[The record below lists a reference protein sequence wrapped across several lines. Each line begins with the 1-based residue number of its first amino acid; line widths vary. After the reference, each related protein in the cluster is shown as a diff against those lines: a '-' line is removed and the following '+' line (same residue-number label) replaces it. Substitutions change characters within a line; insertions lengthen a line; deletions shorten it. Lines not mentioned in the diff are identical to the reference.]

1 MLRPKRPLQA
11 GGRRHSL
18 SSERITAFS
27 DGVFAIAA
35 TLLTFTIK
43 LPFHRNLPAGKV
55 LDLLLQERDQLISYA
70 LGFVVIGLFWV
81 GHYHVFHFIRHST
94 STLIW
99 LNIAFLMCV
108 SLMPLLTTMLTDY
121 GYAQP
126 TIAVYAAS
134 VALPGL
140 LLAGIWRYAVHRRL
154 VDEDLDPHL
163 IRYFMIRT
171 LMTPVVFLL
180 SIGVSFWSV
189 FMARN
194 FWWLA
199 LIGFLIQ
206 ARVYRKQEAETERL
220 EMDEQ
225 A

>member
-1 MLRPKRPLQA
+1 MLRPKRPPQT
-11 GGRRHSL
+11 GRRRHSL
-18 SSERITAFS
+18 SSERITTFS

-43 LPFHRNLPAGKV
+43 LPFHRHLPAGKV
-55 LDLLLQERDQLISYA
+55 LDLLFQERDQLVSYA

-81 GHYHVFHFIRHST
+81 GHYHVFHFIRRST
-94 STLIW
+94 SMLIW

-121 GYAQP
+121 GYAQS
-126 TIAVYAAS
+126 AVAIYAAS

-140 LLAGIWRYAVHRRL
+140 ILAGIWQYAVHQDL
-154 VDEDLDPHL
+154 VDEDLDPNL
-163 IRYFMIRT
+163 MRYFTVRT
-171 LMTPVVFLL
+171 LLTPVIFLL

-189 FMARN
+189 FVARN

-199 LIGFLIQ
+199 LLGFLIQ
-206 ARVYRKQEAETERL
+206 ARVYRKQEAEAEHL
-220 EMDEQ
+220 EIEEQ